1 MGQAQ
6 PKSNPN
12 RRDRGGADNSVV
24 PLISLP
30 NFHCVFSVFV
40 AGGQKQV
47 SVAHFFLL
55 PESRVVRR
63 MQRRLFVSTL
73 VDPLFDR
80 PYELCEKRKIVPMHG
95 PTCSLCRQLRGGEIR
110 KRLTSKFR
118 NFHTSLVSFAL
129 FLPFWIQDGVDLG
142 PTRLHSGFKESFL
155 HECFVFWDFLAR
167 CENFFFELYKY
178 HCF

>member
-80 PYELCEKRKIVPMHG
+80 PYELSEKRKIVPMHG
-95 PTCSLCRQLRGGEIR
+95 PTCSRCRQLRGGNKKKVDFKI
-110 KRLTSKFR
+110 SKFPH
-118 NFHTSLVSFAL
+118 FSCLICSLSTLLDLRGRGLGSHPPSFGL
-129 FLPFWIQDGVDLG
+129 
-142 PTRLHSGFKESFL
+142 
-155 HECFVFWDFLAR
+155 
-167 CENFFFELYKY
+167 
-178 HCF
+178 